1 MITAFAE
8 GFTLVKICYDDDDD
22 DDNESQQLTFSKVN
36 SSFSLFSLGM
46 LAACCCVVAGLSS
59 KELLFSFS
67 STEGLLRMDFNS
79 CLGVNW
85 E

>member
-1 MITAFAE
+1 MITPFAE
-8 GFTLVKICYDDDDD
+8 GFTLVKICYDDEDDD
-22 DDNESQQLTFSKVN
+22 TESQQLTFTKVN

-46 LAACCCVVAGLSS
+46 LAACCCVMAGLSS

-67 STEGLLRMDFNS
+67 STEGLLRMDLNS
-79 CLGVNW
+79 GLGVNW